1 MKLTKEQQEN
11 IKEQQSQTSKTKRVT
26 APEVGLGLACDGSY
40 LFIKL
45 RLEEKKKKK
54 NSAEDDPIFL
64 KNGICIKPVHC
75 PAEDDPIFIGN
86 GIRVEPVHCIV

>member
-1 MKLTKEQQEN
+1 M
-11 IKEQQSQTSKTKRVT
+11 
-26 APEVGLGLACDGSY
+26 GLRLACDGSY

-45 RLEEKKKKK
+45 EEKEKKK
-54 NSAEDDPIFL
+54 NSTEDDPIFL
-64 KNGICIKPVHC
+64 ENGICIKPVHC